1 LPARLSEIQQA
12 HPHQRILTVYE
23 DEARFGQHGTLTRVW
38 ARKGSRPK
46 ALQQVGYENLYLLAA
61 VCPETGA
68 DCAMI
73 APYLDTHV
81 INVFLEQLSASLPAD
96 VHAALV
102 WDGAGYH
109 KSGTLQVPQNITLVP
124 LPPYSPQLNP
134 IENLWHY
141 LRSHYWSNRC
151 YADYDALEAAAC
163 HAWQQLVAQSGILK
177 TVCAAA

>member
-109 KSGTLQVPQNITLVP
+109 KSGTLEVPQNITRVP
-124 LPPYSPQLNP
+124 LPPYSPQLIRNP
-134 IENLWHY
+134 IDFRARY
-141 LRSHYWSNRC
+141 G
-151 YADYDALEAAAC
+151 AC
-163 HAWQQLVAQSGILK
+163 
-177 TVCAAA
+177 

>member
-1 LPARLSEIQQA
+1 
-12 HPHQRILTVYE
+12 VYE

-109 KSGTLQVPQNITLVP
+109 KSGTLEVPQNITLVP